1 MKRVFILVL
10 GVLTPALG
18 AWAGDSAGTVFTSEP
33 VLLKA
38 LAEYKSLSLDSSFQ
52 PDEEVPSPLDTQEK
66 GKVSTLKA
74 VGLSVLL
81 PGSGHWYLES
91 RNRAKLFFGV
101 EAAGWTSFAG
111 FLWYSNQREG
121 DYQNYAVAHAGA
133 DPSGKDEQFWRS
145 LTFYENRDEYNKIG
159 RVTNL
164 ANPFYP
170 EIAFYN
176 WQWDSPEAMQA
187 YRDMRNSSK
196 TAHRRAI
203 FTLALLGVERLV
215 AAADAYRLAKKINS
229 KSSSGELEVYFE
241 PSTSGG
247 KLILS
252 RSF

>member
-1 MKRVFILVL
+1 MKRVLILVL
-10 GVLTPALG
+10 GVLAFAVR
-18 AWAGDSAGTVFTSEP
+18 AWADEASETVFPLEP
-33 VLLKA
+33 VLLKG
-38 LAEYKSLSLDSSFQ
+38 LAEYKSLSLNNGFQ
-52 PDEEVPSPLDTQEK
+52 PDEEVQPSLDAQAK
-66 GKVSTLKA
+66 GRVSSLKA

-81 PGSGHWYLES
+81 PGSGHWYLGNQ
-91 RNRAKLFFGV
+91 NRAKLFFGI

-111 FLWYSNQREG
+111 FLWYSDQRER
-121 DYQNYAVAHAGA
+121 DYQNYAVSHAGA
-133 DPSGKDEQFWRS
+133 DPTGKDEQFWRS

-176 WQWDSPEAMQA
+176 WQWDLPESMRQ
-187 YRDMRNSSK
+187 YREMRNSSK

-229 KSSSGELEVYFE
+229 KAASGELEVYFE
-241 PSTSGG
+241 PSGSGG
-247 KLILS
+247 RLVLS

>member
-1 MKRVFILVL
+1 MRSALILFL
-10 GVLTPALG
+10 GILSFSASVG
-18 AWAGDSAGTVFTSEP
+18 AKEADQAFFSSEP
-33 VLLKA
+33 LLLKG
-38 LAEYKSLSLDSSFQ
+38 LAEYKSLSFADSIQ
-52 PDEEVPSPLDTQEK
+52 VAEQMQTPLEGAEK
-66 GKVSTLKA
+66 GRVSTLKA

-81 PGSGHWYLES
+81 PGSGHWYLGS
-91 RNRAKLFFGV
+91 RNRAKLFFGI

-111 FLWYSNQREG
+111 FLWYSNLREK
-121 DYQNYAVAHAGA
+121 DYQNYAVVHAGA
-133 DPSGKDEQFWRS
+133 DPTGKEEQFWRS

-176 WQWDSPEAMQA
+176 WQWDSPESMQQ
-187 YRDMRNSSK
+187 YREMRNSSK

-215 AAADAYRLAKKINS
+215 AAADAYRLAKRINS
-229 KSSSGELEVYFE
+229 KASSGELEVYFE
-241 PSTSGG
+241 PSASGG
-247 KLILS
+247 RLVLS

>member
-1 MKRVFILVL
+1 MKRVLIFVL

-18 AWAGDSAGTVFTSEP
+18 AWAGEPAGTVFPSEP
-33 VLLKA
+33 VLLKG
-38 LAEYKSLSLDSSFQ
+38 LAEYKALSFEKNLQ
-52 PDEEVPSPLDTQEK
+52 PDEGAQAPLDFEEK
-66 GKVSTLKA
+66 GKISTFKA

-81 PGSGHWYLES
+81 PGSGHWYLGN
-91 RNRAKLFFGV
+91 RNRARLFFGI

-111 FLWYSNQREG
+111 FLWYSNQREN

-133 DPSGKDEQFWRS
+133 DPAGKDEQFWRS

-229 KSSSGELEVYFE
+229 KAASGELEVYFE
-241 PSTSGG
+241 PSASGG
-247 KLILS
+247 RLVLS

>member
-1 MKRVFILVL
+1 MKRGLILFLGIFGSAIGASAEKASEAVFL
-10 GVLTPALG
+10 
-18 AWAGDSAGTVFTSEP
+18 SEP
-33 VLLKA
+33 VLLKG
-38 LAEYKSLSLDSSFQ
+38 LAGYKSLSFERSFQ
-52 PDEEVPSPLDTQEK
+52 PDEEIQPKLDTDEK
-66 GKVSTLKA
+66 KVSTFKA

-81 PGSGHWYLES
+81 PGSGHWYLG
-91 RNRAKLFFGV
+91 RQNRAKVFFGI

-111 FLWYSNQREG
+111 FLWYSNQRKG

-133 DPSGKDEQFWRS
+133 DPTGKNEQFWRS

-170 EIAFYN
+170 ENAFYN
-176 WQWDSPEAMQA
+176 WQWDSPASMQQ
-187 YRDMRNSSK
+187 YRELRNSSK
-196 TAHRRAI
+196 TAHRRGI

-229 KSSSGELEVYFE
+229 KASSGELEVYFE
-241 PSTSGG
+241 PSDSGG
-247 KLILS
+247 RIVLS

>member
-1 MKRVFILVL
+1 MKKVLIFVFGILGSAVC
-10 GVLTPALG
+10 AG
-18 AWAGDSAGTVFTSEP
+18 AEEASEAVFLSEP
-33 VLLKA
+33 VLLKE
-38 LAEYKSLSLDSSFQ
+38 LAGYKSLSFERSFRA
-52 PDEEVPSPLDTQEK
+52 DEEIQTKLDTEEK
-66 GKVSTLKA
+66 KKVSTLKA

-81 PGSGHWYLES
+81 PGSGHWYLG
-91 RNRAKLFFGV
+91 RQNRAKLFFGI

-121 DYQNYAVAHAGA
+121 DYQDYAVAHAGA
-133 DPSGKDEQFWRS
+133 DPAGKDEQFWRS

-170 EIAFYN
+170 ENAFYN
-176 WQWDSPEAMQA
+176 WQWDSPESQSQ
-187 YRDMRNSSK
+187 YRLLRNSSK
-196 TAHRRAI
+196 SAHRRAI

-229 KSSSGELEVYFE
+229 KTASGELEVHFE
-241 PSTSGG
+241 PSGSGG
-247 KLILS
+247 RIVLS

>member
-1 MKRVFILVL
+1 MSVIGASAEEASEAVFL
-10 GVLTPALG
+10 
-18 AWAGDSAGTVFTSEP
+18 SEP
-33 VLLKA
+33 VLLKE
-38 LAEYKSLSLDSSFQ
+38 LAGYKSLSFERSLRA
-52 PDEEVPSPLDTQEK
+52 DEEIQTPLDADRK
-66 GKVSTLKA
+66 KKVSTFKA

-81 PGSGHWYLES
+81 PGSGHWYLG
-91 RNRAKLFFGV
+91 RQNRAKVFFGI

-111 FLWYSNQREG
+111 FLWYSKQREG

-133 DPSGKDEQFWRS
+133 DPAEKDEQFWRS

-170 EIAFYN
+170 ENAFYN
-176 WQWDSPEAMQA
+176 WQWDSPASMQQ
-187 YRDMRNSSK
+187 YRQLRNSSK

-203 FTLALLGVERLV
+203 FTLALLGIERLV

-229 KSSSGELEVYFE
+229 KTSSGELEVRFE
-241 PSTSGG
+241 PSGSGG
-247 KLILS
+247 RIVLS